1 MFALLKSMPQFITTK
16 AGRKVNVEKGNLVF
30 KDISGQEHQAD
41 PTSIVT
47 QTITGDPDKI
57 SKPEFEA
64 FLKKHNLLTE
74 KIEKE
79 ENQFRA
85 RQVDP
90 DKFKDESFRTFQTP
104 ELPPGVNRVGGRLLR
119 S

>member
-1 MFALLKSMPQFITTK
+1 MARFITTQS
-16 AGRKVNVEKGNLVF
+16 GRKVNVEKGNLVF
-30 KDISGQEHQAD
+30 QDISGQDHQAD
-41 PTSIVT
+41 PESIVT

-57 SKPEFEA
+57 SKLEFEA
-64 FLKKHNLLTE
+64 FLKKHNLVTE
-74 KIEKE
+74 KIVKEK
-79 ENQFRA
+79 NQFKA
-85 RQVDP
+85 RQVNP